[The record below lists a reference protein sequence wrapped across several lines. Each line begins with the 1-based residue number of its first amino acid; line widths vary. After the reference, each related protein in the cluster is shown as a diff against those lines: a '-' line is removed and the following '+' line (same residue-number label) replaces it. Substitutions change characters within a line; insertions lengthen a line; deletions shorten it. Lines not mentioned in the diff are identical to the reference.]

1 MIYTCDRKMGIEV
14 KPDGRCLLIRLDNFL
29 FYAPWYRRENELIIV
44 TKEEY
49 ECLLDVLIT
58 PA

>member
-1 MIYTCDRKMGIEV
+1 V